1 MPFGRQFANTP
12 IRDLMISIKDMMKF
26 STATNWRVS
35 CAAREIPHPSFFMNL
50 PNVCWRCLQQG
61 SVTYSSK
68 VVVIRTL
75 SIAVDHACG
84 NWRISSHFGCG
95 IFYFL
100 FKLDVISSCLLGAE
114 LRYLTLS
121 VDTSDFIPTFIDPFI
136 LRRWC
141 LRTFPQSQSDDVI
154 FMVPFKG
161 GATPPLAGPFRKP
174 GCTTVGSQHKAATE
188 HGKTSISS

>member
-1 MPFGRQFANTP
+1 MCCQGNSPPLLFLWICLTCVGDVFNKAPLHTVVRLLLLELYRLQLITLA
-12 IRDLMISIKDMMKF
+12 
-26 STATNWRVS
+26 
-35 CAAREIPHPSFFMNL
+35 EIEEFL
-50 PNVCWRCLQQG
+50 R
-61 SVTYSSK
+61 
-68 VVVIRTL
+68 
-75 SIAVDHACG
+75 
-84 NWRISSHFGCG
+84 HFGCR

-100 FKLDVISSCLLGAE
+100 FKLDAISSCLLGAE
-114 LRYLTLS
+114 LRYFTLS
-121 VDTSDFIPTFIDPFI
+121 IDRVKSDFIPTFIDPFI